1 MTAKGWRKRQIM
13 QWVPSEKKEQPDQ
26 EPDDLTIAYM
36 AGFYDGKNK
45 YAPQPKPEQ
54 EPVAWFDP
62 DACIGDECRF
72 CSAKTKSNNVPLYTT
87 PPQRTWVGLTDA
99 EIAELHHE
107 IKVRLMGTYKAED
120 IYRAIESKLREKNE
134 C

>member
-1 MTAKGWRKRQIM
+1 M
-13 QWVPSEKKEQPDQ
+13 QWVPNEKKEQPEQ

-36 AGFYDGKNK
+36 AGFYDGKNT
-45 YAPQPKPEQ
+45 PQRKPEQ

-87 PPQRTWVGLTDA
+87 PPQRPWVGLTDKEMEEA
-99 EIAELHHE
+99 MDYWSDPSRSAYGGAWSADSECVDM
-107 IKVRLMGTYKAED
+107 VRTWRY
-120 IYRAIESKLREKNE
+120 IEAKLREKNG